1 MPVLTNPRHEKF
13 AQFLAKGEKTAAEA
27 YDLCGYKPSRFNA
40 SKLANN
46 PAVKQRVIQL
56 TTMAARV
63 AVTADSLLDD
73 AEQARAQAMKNG
85 RQAAAVSAIKEKG
98 VLSGV
103 RIERKEVGTPGEFDH
118 STDDELQRLLIERF
132 NALGLTPDAGGDTR
146 H

>member
-1 MPVLTNPRHEKF
+1 MTPNK
-13 AQFLAKGEKTAAEA
+13 
-27 YDLCGYKPSRFNA
+27 
-40 SKLANN
+40 
-46 PAVKQRVIQL
+46 
-56 TTMAARV
+56 
-63 AVTADSLLDD
+63 
-73 AEQARAQAMKNG
+73 RAQAMKNG

-118 STDDELQRLLIERF
+118 LTDDELERLLIERF